1 MRHRTIEQLE
11 AQAAGNPKD
20 LNQMQD
26 ELRSAQASVFEARI
40 QKLDLQQELATC
52 HANMSLIEAQLK
64 EIQIKMALLEEEKSQ
79 WCEERTMLTMTIAKL
94 KGEEEAVSVQALSVQ
109 EQLEA
114 ALLLAEQL
122 EAQQT
127 LVFLKDAKIQE
138 LEMKVLQMAE
148 KDAKIHELETKQ
160 ASVTDE
166 LKKANANETSAVTVL
181 KAANEV
187 S

>member
-1 MRHRTIEQLE
+1 MRRRTIEQLE
-11 AQAAGNPKD
+11 AQAARNLKD

-26 ELRSAQASVFEARI
+26 ELRSAQASVFEAGS
-40 QKLDLQQELATC
+40 QQLELQQELATC
-52 HANMSLIEAQLK
+52 HASMSLLGAQLK
-64 EIQIKMALLEEEKSQ
+64 ELQIKMALAEEKESK

-94 KGEEEAVSVQALSVQ
+94 EGDEAAVSLQASSVQ
-109 EQLEA
+109 EQLKA

-122 EAQQT
+122 EAQKV
-127 LVFLKDAKIQE
+127 LVCLKDARIQE

-160 ASVTDE
+160 ASMTDE
-166 LKKANANETSAVTVL
+166 LKKATENETSAVTML

-187 S
+187 A